1 MNKRAVIFDMDGV
14 ILDSE
19 ILVLASWKLA
29 AEEWGLSGIEP
40 LAKRCLGINAVVTK
54 ELFLEAYGA
63 DLDYEGLKS
72 VMRTAYWKAVDSGK
86 LKLKP
91 GVKELLNF
99 LKANDFLVGLASS
112 TQEDTVRRELTMMG
126 VIDFFDHVTCGDM
139 LKKSKPEPD
148 IYLMACDG
156 LGIVPQSSFAIED
169 SYNGIRS
176 ASRAGLSAIMVPDL
190 VPPTEEMERLSCVIL
205 PSLFDVMEYLKQKV

>member
-1 MNKRAVIFDMDGV
+1 
-14 ILDSE
+14 
-19 ILVLASWKLA
+19 
-29 AEEWGLSGIEP
+29 
-40 LAKRCLGINAVVTK
+40 
-54 ELFLEAYGA
+54 
-63 DLDYEGLKS
+63 
-72 VMRTAYWKAVDSGK
+72 
-86 LKLKP
+86 
-91 GVKELLNF
+91 
-99 LKANDFLVGLASS
+99 
-112 TQEDTVRRELTMMG
+112 MMG